1 MKFLSWLVSIVIGLI
16 AIVYVVVFTSFG
28 NGLLKPII
36 ESKIKENT
44 KLDSKLTAFSLSMNK
59 FEILLE
65 LNENNTIML
74 KGDYSLFS
82 KSFDIIYDLKLT
94 ELKTLKPLTI
104 TPLQGEFK
112 TDGTLKGD
120 MAFMKIDGK
129 SDVAKSDTTYHV
141 ELTDLN
147 PTSIIAKIKEA
158 KLASL
163 LYIGS
168 QSQYASADINL
179 DINFKN
185 IKPHMLDG
193 DILLKTE
200 NGKLNSKLMKK
211 DFNVTIPSTSF
222 KMNLDAILKGDDVD
236 YKYNLSSNL
245 FKILSSGKI
254 IPEPFKSDI
263 KYSLNIKELAV
274 LKPIIGSD
282 LRGKFK
288 LDGTIKGTKEKL
300 VVKGKSDVASSDTK
314 FEAQLKD
321 FKPVNVEAS
330 IKKLKLKKVLYMLNQ
345 PYYIDGELDLKA
357 DISDLR
363 SGSLKGKVSTSIKK
377 GVINSKY
384 LTKTYEFK
392 SPMPRTT
399 FNSTTTTVLDGD
411 IADTKVDFNSDLA
424 NLDIKR
430 ARFNINDASFK
441 SDYIA
446 NIPNLDKLYF
456 ISQQHMKG
464 GIIANGNISKA
475 KDLDFTMHTKIAGGV
490 IDAKLHNDNFSA
502 DLKSVQTMGLLR
514 MLIYPEIFKATLD
527 AKIDYDLASSK
538 GVFTGDIVDGNFAN
552 NKTFNLIKQYTKFD
566 MYRESFNGDIDAVIN
581 KEKIIASLDLRSKQA
596 SIKAKKAKLDTKKQ
610 TIDSDIIFQAKKNTI
625 TANLSGDINSPKVK
639 VDLEKFMK
647 SKAGEEVNEVIN
659 KEINKL
665 FKKFF

>member
-1 MKFLSWLVSIVIGLI
+1 MKFLTWLVSIVIGLI

-28 NGLLKPII
+28 NELLKPII

-44 KLDSKLTAFSLSMNK
+44 KLNSKLTAFYLSMNK

-104 TPLQGEFK
+104 TPLQGKFK

-193 DILLKTE
+193 DILLKTK

-263 KYSLNIKELAV
+263 KYSLNIKELEV

-282 LRGKFK
+282 LRGKFR

-300 VVKGKSDVASSDTK
+300 VVKGKSDVASSNTK
-314 FEAQLKD
+314 FEAKLKD

-363 SGSLKGKVSTSIKK
+363 SGSLKGEVSTSIKK

-411 IADTKVDFNSDLA
+411 IADTKVNFNSDLA

-430 ARFNINDASFK
+430 ARFNIKNTSFK

-446 NIPNLDKLYF
+446 NIPNLNKLYF

-464 GIIANGNISKA
+464 AITANGNISKA
-475 KDLDFTMHTKIAGGV
+475 KDLDFTMHTKVAGGV

-527 AKIDYDLASSK
+527 AKVEYDLDSSK

-610 TIDSDIIFQAKKNTI
+610 TIDSDITFQAKKNVI

-647 SKAGEEVNEVIN
+647 SKAGEKIN
-659 KEINKL
+659 KEINKFLKKL
-665 FKKFF
+665 F